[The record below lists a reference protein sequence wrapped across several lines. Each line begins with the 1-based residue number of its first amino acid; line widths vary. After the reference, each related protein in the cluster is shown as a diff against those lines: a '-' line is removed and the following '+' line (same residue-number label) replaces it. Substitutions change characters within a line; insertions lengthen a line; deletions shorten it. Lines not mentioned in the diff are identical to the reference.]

1 MSDLSDIQQRMI
13 PLAAIVAS
21 DTNPRKTFNKAK
33 LEELTQSIKLHG
45 VMQPIL
51 VRPVDDGE
59 KFRIVAGERR
69 FKASQAAGRAEI
81 PAMVRPLTDAQ
92 ALELQVIENNQ
103 REDLHPLEEAEGYEA
118 LLKCKHEDGSK
129 YTVVEIATKVS
140 RTRGYVYQKLKLC
153 ALCPEARKAFY
164 DEKIDFSK
172 ALLLARIVGDNLQRA
187 ALKEISEK
195 NAWGGEPMNFRD
207 AQRHVQQHYMLALDK
222 APFSTADATLVPK
235 AGACAD
241 CPKRTGNA
249 PELFNDVKSGD
260 VCTDPGCFDSKRSAH
275 TVRLVEAAKAK
286 GQEVITGKDAKKI
299 APHGTHDL
307 KGYLALDQSL
317 WTGKDNK
324 TVRQLLGKDSPKPV
338 LLEDPQ
344 THELIEVVKE
354 KDADPILK
362 AKLPKPAKTSGGND
376 FAKKQREKEQK
387 ARQERELRQRI
398 YFAGRDH
405 VAKSGLQT
413 EDVRMIVAAVWA
425 RHWHDHKKAI
435 APWWFPDDVGKG
447 KKVDRIDTLTKRIA
461 TMDGGDLLRL
471 LVDCAIV
478 GSIATTSYG
487 AAAAADEV
495 EAFAK
500 RHGVDV
506 AGLKRQA
513 AIDAKAKADGKAS
526 AKKPAT
532 GKKPTKAP

>member
-1 MSDLSDIQQRMI
+1 MSDLSVIQQRAVPI
-13 PLAAIVAS
+13 AAIVVS
-21 DTNPRKTFNKAK
+21 TTNPRKNINKAK
-33 LEELTQSIKLHG
+33 LEELTNSIKLQG
-45 VMQPIL
+45 VIQPIL
-51 VRPVDDGE
+51 VRPLEGSDTFE
-59 KFRIVAGERR
+59 LVAGERR
-69 FKASQAAGRAEI
+69 LKASQAAGLAEI
-81 PAMVRPLTDAQ
+81 PAMIRQLTDAQ

-118 LLKCKHEDGSK
+118 LLKCKHDDGTK
-129 YTVVEIATKVS
+129 YTVVEIANKVS

-172 ALLLARIVGDNLQRA
+172 ALLLARIAGHNLQRK
-187 ALKEISEK
+187 ALKEIAEER
-195 NAWGGEPMNFRD
+195 AWGGEPMNFRD

-235 AGACAD
+235 AGACTD

-249 PELFNDVKSGD
+249 PELFTDVKSGD
-260 VCTDPGCFDSKRSAH
+260 VCTDPECFDSKRSAH
-275 TVRLVEAAKAK
+275 TIRIVDAAKAK
-286 GQEVITGKDAKKI
+286 GQEVITGKDAKKV
-299 APHGTHDL
+299 APYGAQGEL
-307 KGYLALDQSL
+307 KGYIGLDESR

-324 TVRQLLGKDSPKPV
+324 TVRQLLGKDAPKAV
-338 LLEDPQ
+338 LLEDPH
-344 THELIEVVKE
+344 THQLIEVVKE
-354 KDADPILK
+354 KDAEPILK
-362 AKLPKPAKTSGGND
+362 AKLPKPAKTTSGGGND
-376 FAKKQREKEQK
+376 YAKKQREKEQK
-387 ARQERELRQRI
+387 AREERELRRRI

-405 VAKSGLQT
+405 VAKAGLQT
-413 EDVRMIVAAVWA
+413 EDVRMIVSAVWE

-435 APWWFPDDVGKG
+435 APWWFPDDAGKA
-447 KKVDRIDTLTKRIA
+447 KKIDRIDALTKRIA

-478 GSIATTSYG
+478 SSIATTSYG

-506 AGLKRQA
+506 AGLKRLA
-513 AIDAKAKADGKAS
+513 STESKAKAA
-526 AKKPAT
+526 AKKAPT
-532 GKKPTKAP
+532 VKKPTKAT